1 MKKTTLALAMGLM
14 ISGAANAALEAN
26 IGATSNYLWRGQ
38 SQSSDASVLSGG
50 LDYSAES
57 GVYAGVWASSLGST
71 VGGEELDLYAGI
83 SGESAGVGYDLGI
96 INYRYPSATDGDFTE
111 VAASVSKDAFTAGV
125 NYTFDAEASSA
136 GTDGDIYYYVS
147 ASTEIM
153 DGFSGA
159 LTVGRYNFDSSSTTT
174 DWTHTQ
180 LDISKSVEGFAD
192 ITFSLSKA
200 GSGSGDDELIPF
212 VSLSKSF

>member
-38 SQSSDASVLSGG
+38 SQSSDSSVLSGG
-50 LDYSAES
+50 MDYSAES
-57 GVYAGVWASSLGST
+57 GVYAGVWTSSLGST
-71 VGGEELDLYAGI
+71 GGEELDLYAGI

-136 GTDGDIYYYVS
+136 GTDGDVYYYVS

-159 LTVGRYNFDSSSTTT
+159 LTVGRYNFDGSSATT

-200 GSGSGDDELIPF
+200 GIGSGDDELIPF

>member
-26 IGATSNYLWRGQ
+26 IGATSNYMWRGDT
-38 SQSSDASVLSGG
+38 QSSDASVLSGG
-50 LDYSAES
+50 MDYSAES
-57 GVYAGVWASSLGST
+57 GFYAGVWTSSLGGSNA
-71 VGGEELDLYAGI
+71 GEELDLYAGI
-83 SGESAGVGYDLGI
+83 SGESAGLGYDIGI
-96 INYRYPSATDGDFTE
+96 INYRYPSTTNGDFTE

-125 NYTFDAEASSA
+125 NYTIGDESSSW
-136 GTDGDIYYYVS
+136 GKDGDVYYYVS

>member
-1 MKKTTLALAMGLM
+1 MKKTTLVLAMGLM

-26 IGATSNYLWRGQ
+26 IGATSNYMWRGDT
-38 SQSSDASVLSGG
+38 QSSDASVLSGG

-57 GVYAGVWASSLGST
+57 GVYAGVWASSLGGSNA
-71 VGGEELDLYAGI
+71 GEELDLYAGI

-125 NYTFDAEASSA
+125 NYTIDAEASSW
-136 GTDGDIYYYVS
+136 GTDGDVYYYVS
-147 ASTEIM
+147 ASSEIM

-159 LTVGRYNFDSSSTTT
+159 LTVGQYNFDSSSSTS
-174 DWTHTQ
+174 DYTHTQ

-200 GSGSGDDELIPF
+200 GSETGDDDLIPF